1 MTELH
6 PEAPRPP
13 RRRWARVTAM
23 RGVAAFPWEQTLTM
37 GVAAVIGVYAGIA
50 AGLFSNCIRMSQI
63 LLFRFPEVAADL
75 HDRTW
80 ETRFFT
86 HLRAA
91 PWRPEFAVI
100 AALGLAFA
108 ALLRGQGRIVPAFE
122 AARIRPVAVAG
133 AFGLALYYPLL
144 VIATFNDSFSEAGGG
159 LYGILVETP
168 VWLRV
173 VGPALGG
180 LAAGLIVRY
189 VSPESGGHGVVE
201 VMEAAHG
208 RTVNLPGRVAVWK
221 SVAAGLTI
229 GSGGSAGREGPVVH
243 LGGAVGSFLSRVLE
257 LPRDRRALLV
267 ACGAG
272 AGIAAS
278 FHAPLA
284 GAMFA
289 IEIVLAGE
297 FTVGGFAPIV
307 LSAVTA
313 VVASRSLVAAQGDLR
328 TVEWHLTSGLEIGMY
343 LLLGFVAGACAL
355 AYIRIIAAVHDIFDG
370 HRLRQFRLWRLPP
383 AWKPALGGLLLGICA
398 LWAPRALGTGIET
411 MNAALASEVGL
422 FTLLVTLAVKLVG
435 TGLTLGSGA
444 PGGSFFPAVF
454 CGAMVGGAFGRVA
467 HHLFPTIASVP
478 SAYAAVGMGAVV
490 AGSATAPLTGV
501 LMMFELT
508 GDYQIV
514 LPLLVSCGIAAAFVH
529 RALGGSMYSL
539 QLRARGVRFSAREK
553 VLQALSVRQAMEKVD
568 PIPESLGWRDL
579 VRVVSETAFA
589 AYPVVDGPGRVI
601 GVISVRE
608 VRSALLDPSLAHVAV
623 ARDLLRKD
631 APLVAEEDDLDSALQ
646 KLTGA
651 GVTSAVVVTPEGA
664 PVGIL
669 TREGIL
675 EAWRRATEPAS

>member
-1 MTELH
+1 M
-6 PEAPRPP
+6 
-13 RRRWARVTAM
+13 RWS
-23 RGVAAFPWEQTLTM
+23 VAAFPWEQTLLM
-37 GVAAVIGVYAGIA
+37 GVSAVIGVYAGIA
-50 AGLFSNCIRMSQI
+50 AGLFSNCIRTTQI

-75 HDRTW
+75 RDPAW
-80 ETRFFT
+80 EARFFA

-91 PWRPEFAVI
+91 PWRPEFAVL
-100 AALGLAFA
+100 AAIGLLASFV
-108 ALLRGQGRIVPAFE
+108 LSFRGNRGRIVPAFE
-122 AARIRPVAVAG
+122 AARIRPVALAG

-144 VIATFNDSFSEAGGG
+144 VVATFNEAFSEGEGG
-159 LYGILVETP
+159 LYGILLATP

-173 VGPALGG
+173 TGPALGG

-201 VMEAAHG
+201 VMEAVHG

-243 LGGAVGSFLSRVLE
+243 LGGAVGSVLSRVLA
-257 LPRDRRALLV
+257 LPRDRRALLL

-297 FTVGGFAPIV
+297 FSVRGFAPIV

-313 VVASRSLVAAQGDLR
+313 VVASRSLVAEQGDLR
-328 TVEWHLTSGLEIGMY
+328 DVAWHLTSGLEIGMY
-343 LLLGFVAGACAL
+343 VILGFAAGACAL
-355 AYIRIIAAVHDIFDG
+355 AYVRIIGAVHDVFDG
-370 HRLRQFRLWRLPP
+370 HRLRRLRLWELPQP
-383 AWKPALGGLLLGICA
+383 LKPAVGGLLLGICA
-398 LWAPRALGTGIET
+398 LWAPRAMGTGVET
-411 MNAALASEVGL
+411 MNAALAGELGL
-422 FTLLVTLAVKLVG
+422 LTLKLLG

-454 CGAMVGGAFGRVA
+454 CGAMLGGAFGQVA
-467 HHLFPTIASVP
+467 HRFFPAIAAVP
-478 SAYAAVGMGAVV
+478 GAYAAVGMGAVV

-508 GDYQIV
+508 RDYQIV

-529 RALGGSMYSL
+529 SALGGSMYSL

-553 VLQALSVRQAMEKVD
+553 VLQALSVEQAMEKVEA
-568 PIPESLGWRDL
+568 IPESLGWTKL
-579 VRVVSETAFA
+579 VRLVSETAFP
-589 AYPVVDGPGRVI
+589 AYPVVDAAGQVRGI
-601 GVISVRE
+601 LSVRE
-608 VRSALLDPSLAHVAV
+608 VRAALLDPTLAHVAV
-623 ARDLLRKD
+623 AGDLLRKEFPVVHVD
-631 APLVAEEDDLDSALQ
+631 DDLDSALQ
-646 KLTGA
+646 QLSGA
-651 GVTSAVVVTPEGA
+651 GVTDAVVLSAEGA
-664 PVGIL
+664 PLGVIS
-669 TREGIL
+669 REGIL
-675 EAWRRATEPAS
+675 EAWRRATEPAP

>member
-1 MTELH
+1 M
-6 PEAPRPP
+6 
-13 RRRWARVTAM
+13 RR
-23 RGVAAFPWEQTLTM
+23 VAAFPWEQTLIM

-50 AGLFSNCIRMSQI
+50 AGLFSNCIRTSQI

-75 HDRTW
+75 HDRAW
-80 ETRFFT
+80 EARFFA
-86 HLRAA
+86 HLRGA
-91 PWRPEFAVI
+91 PWRLEFAVV
-100 AALGLAFA
+100 AAIGLAA
-108 ALLRGQGRIVPAFE
+108 SLVLKSGKRRIVPAFE
-122 AARIRPVAVAG
+122 AARIRPVAIAG
-133 AFGLALYYPLL
+133 AFGLSLYYPLL
-144 VIATFNDSFSEAGGG
+144 VIATFNDSFSEGGEG
-159 LYGILVETP
+159 LYGIIVTAP

-173 VGPALGG
+173 AGPALGG
-180 LAAGLIVRY
+180 LAAGLLVRY

-201 VMEAAHG
+201 VMESAHG
-208 RTVNLPGRVAVWK
+208 RATLPGRVAVWK

-257 LPRDRRALLV
+257 LPRDRRALLL

-297 FTVGGFAPIV
+297 FTVRGFAPIV

-313 VVASRSLVAAQGDLR
+313 VVASRSLVAGQGDLR
-328 TVEWHLTSGLEIGMY
+328 AVDWQLTSGLEIAMY
-343 LLLGFVAGACAL
+343 ALLGFVAGACAL
-355 AYIRIIAAVHDIFDG
+355 AYIRTIAAVHEMFDG
-370 HRLRQFRLWRLPP
+370 HRLRGLRFWKLPAP
-383 AWKPALGGLLLGICA
+383 FKPALGGLLLGLCA
-398 LWAPRALGTGIET
+398 LGAPRALGTGIES
-411 MNAALASEVGL
+411 MNAAMTSEL
-422 FTLLVTLAVKLVG
+422 TLLTLVATLAVKLVG

-467 HHLFPTIASVP
+467 HHLFPSIAAVP
-478 SAYAAVGMGAVV
+478 GAYAAVGMGAVV

-553 VLQALSVRQAMEKVD
+553 VLQALSVRQAMEYVD
-568 PIPESLGWRDL
+568 PIPESLGWKDL
-579 VRVVSETAFA
+579 VRVVSETAFP
-589 AYPVVDGPGRVI
+589 AYPMVDGRGRVI
-601 GVISVRE
+601 GILSVRE
-608 VRSALLDPSLAHVAV
+608 VRAALLDPSLAQVAV
-623 ARDLLRKD
+623 ARDLLRD
-631 APLVAEEDDLDSALQ
+631 APRVGVDDDLDSALYE
-646 KLTGA
+646 LTRA
-651 GVTSAVVVTPEGA
+651 GMTSAVVVSPEGA
-664 PVGIL
+664 PLGIL
-669 TREGIL
+669 TREDVL
-675 EAWRRATEPAS
+675 EAWRRATEPTS